1 MTDFL
6 SGITSTIPKKPVYS
20 GSESLSPYI
29 AAPSSALLEQNSLLQ
44 TEATDLRKNLGGMDR
59 QLVESEAA
67 KAEMQKKIDAGQ
79 ENVTG
84 PSRTMSNVLAG
95 GTLGLGIASFL
106 DNRKTA
112 KLQRSAM
119 KENLQMARDDQA
131 ARKARTAGWANA
143 FGGNE

>member
-29 AAPSSALLEQNSLLQ
+29 AAPSSALLDQNNSLEIANKEL
-44 TEATDLRKNLGGMDR
+44 
-59 QLVESEAA
+59 
-67 KAEMQKKIDAGQ
+67 QKKIDAGQ

-95 GTLGLGIASFL
+95 GTLGLGVASFL

-119 KENLQMARDDQA
+119 QENLQMARDAQA